1 MAAPCPGQLATA
13 PRRWPAAPHA
23 LTPVLARPAPAH
35 HIRYGLP
42 APHQRTSTPGPP
54 SHGCRPL
61 LPPPLAT
68 TTTFALSAPT
78 SDWGVW
84 AGLLAAAAV
93 GMWSERTRL
102 GRELS
107 G

>member
-1 MAAPCPGQLATA
+1 MACQLLTSVPAPQVPPPTAAAP
-13 PRRWPAAPHA
+13 
-23 LTPVLARPAPAH
+23 
-35 HIRYGLP
+35 
-42 APHQRTSTPGPP
+42 S
-54 SHGCRPL
+54 S
-61 LPPPLAT
+61 PPPLAT